1 VGWALLLF
9 GPYTAGIDLLVRE
22 FNGASPYT
30 SPTAVLWALT
40 YLHMSFNLLNT
51 LLLIGFVPWIEK
63 LVTRLVPAR
72 GEVDEEYRLEYIEDP
87 MMPLSP
93 ELSLLEARKEVV
105 KFARLTQRMHGML
118 RDLLIE
124 KDAAERARLLARIAK
139 YEDITDRIEVEVSK
153 YLTKTG
159 AEARNEELSERVR
172 ALLAIIGDLERVGD
186 ILFQMSKSVERK
198 ADERLWFSP
207 EQRQSLLDMMHL
219 VDKAFD
225 VMLANLGGDDEAV
238 KLDAAIEAEQRIN
251 QLRDQL
257 RRAHLKSVESGDH
270 NIKSGMVYNDL
281 FSSCEK
287 VGDHLINV
295 SEALAGEV

>member
-1 VGWALLLF
+1 
-9 GPYTAGIDLLVRE
+9 
-22 FNGASPYT
+22 
-30 SPTAVLWALT
+30 
-40 YLHMSFNLLNT
+40 M
-51 LLLIGFVPWIEK
+51 
-63 LVTRLVPAR
+63 
-72 GEVDEEYRLEYIEDP
+72 DEEYRLEYIEDP

-93 ELSLLEARKEVV
+93 ELSLLEARKEVI
-105 KFARLTQRMHGML
+105 KFGLLTQRMHGML

-124 KDAAERARLLARIAK
+124 KDAGERSRLLARIAK

-159 AEARNEELSERVR
+159 AEARNEEMSERVR
-172 ALLAIIGDLERVGD
+172 AMLAIIGDLERIGD

-198 ADERLWFSP
+198 ANERLWFSP
-207 EQRQSLLDMMHL
+207 EQRQNLLEMMQL
-219 VDKAFD
+219 LDKAFD
-225 VMLANLGGDDEAV
+225 VMQVNLGAESDHV
-238 KLDAAIEAEQRIN
+238 NLDAAIEAEQRIN

-257 RRAHLKSVESGDH
+257 RRTHLKSVENGDH